1 MSYQIQYGDTLSGIA
16 KKYNTDV
23 NTLMN
28 LNPYITNANKI
39 YAGKSLSLPKAPTL
53 ETPAQQITQQAPVQQ
68 AVQQPVVETKPVVP
82 EKTTQEL
89 ATEYANN
96 AIANNSNETQNLLGQ
111 YEKIAE
117 QQKESLAN
125 QNKLAVGQ
133 INSQR
138 DTVKQTYDDNARQ
151 AYINSMLAKKSI
163 EQELSQR
170 GLNTSGLVGSAYAD
184 IESAYGNNLA
194 TLQKSRDNS
203 VNEIDKQLN
212 ENQLKYAIQEN
223 ELLTNLENAK
233 IELQKY
239 NNQLAEQKYQ
249 NALNQYLNFASL
261 DYNKSIDDRNYNYQT
276 SRDQIADN
284 KWNQEFGYNK
294 LIDDRNYNY
303 QTGRDSIA
311 DSQWQQEFDF
321 SKKKANSTGSSTSKT
336 SSSSTDGKYTI
347 SDDKVNNNNQLQQ
360 EATPQELLAGMKIVQ
375 GPNVVNNVYDSFS
388 KKYFKNLEELL
399 NYHGYAS
406 VE

>member
-1 MSYQIQYGDTLSGIA
+1 MSYKIQYGDTLSGIA

-39 YAGKSLSLPKAPTL
+39 YAGKSLSLPEAPKAPTL
-53 ETPAQQITQQAPVQQ
+53 ETPVQQITQQAPVQQ

-249 NALNQYLNFASL
+249 NALNQYLNFANL
-261 DYNKSIDDRNYNYQT
+261 DYNKS
-276 SRDQIADN
+276 
-284 KWNQEFGYNK
+284 
-294 LIDDRNYNY
+294 IDDRNYNY